1 MGKNTLEYYMALPY
15 KLEITPDAEEGGYT
29 ASYPE
34 LPGCITCAET
44 WEQLSFMA
52 LDAKRTWLEDTL
64 ENGREIAE
72 PWIFKEL
79 RKAGVEPDM
88 KRIIDNA
95 LNSKL

>member
-1 MGKNTLEYYMALPY
+1 MEKTLEYYMALPY
-15 KLEITPDAEEGGYT
+15 KLEVIPDAEEGGYT

-52 LDAKRTWLEDTL
+52 LDAKRVWLEATL
-64 ENGREIAE
+64 EDGREIAE

-79 RKAGVEPDM
+79 RKAGVEPDIQ
-88 KRIIDNA
+88 RIIDNA
-95 LNSKL
+95 GKSRI